1 MPKML
6 IDGAPFA
13 LPSPL
18 ERLSVNPAPAGCR
31 KGYEMSLPDL
41 HVHHRRDIVARPDS
55 PLAFLFPPSLFATFL
70 HG

>member
-6 IDGAPFA
+6 TDGGPFA

-18 ERLSVNPAPAGCR
+18 ERFFVNPAPAGCR

-41 HVHHRRDIVARPDS
+41 HVHLRRDIVARPGS
-55 PLAFLFPPSLFATFL
+55 PLAFSFSRAPHAIAIPV
-70 HG
+70 

>member
-1 MPKML
+1 MTKML

-41 HVHHRRDIVARPDS
+41 HVHLRRDIVARPGS
-55 PLAFLFPPSLFATFL
+55 PLAFYLPLLSFAIL
-70 HG
+70 V